1 MPVNDMV
8 LVFRMVIENLAVLGW
23 VVGFVSLAWSLF
35 LITIMLSISNII
47 ESIDKSRQFRIM
59 KTCQM
64 PQWTKIQ

>member
-1 MPVNDMV
+1 MV

-35 LITIMLSISNII
+35 LITIMLSISIII
-47 ESIDKSRQFRIM
+47 ENIDKSRQFHIM

-64 PQWTKIQ
+64 PQ

>member
-64 PQWTKIQ
+64 PQ